1 MVKSG
6 GYKALLQSLDERD
19 VSSGLGRSIA
29 LKKNATRSGCCCS
42 CCRSWLLYTC
52 VAVAVVSALMLVVG
66 VPLLLSLPV
75 TSPYHWTHWKQMV
88 MPPES
93 TASSAHHHHPNVV
106 PVNQSR
112 VSDGQ
117 GQGSVNDGPI
127 LGNHTEPV
135 FGDDDHS
142 DPIDH
147 ADHSDHLEEHE
158 QSQLTL
164 NLAQKTV
171 VLVREM
177 LQWSKERYDSMPKV
191 HLIIGLS
198 SLLLVVLTVIWVL
211 VYRRIARRRRRRT
224 LGKLVTDLQSGDNSL
239 LLNSDSDED

>member
-112 VSDGQ
+112 VTPAHSFCHSHQSQQFNTYYQ
-117 GQGSVNDGPI
+117 GPDLYAFTGFIGP
-127 LGNHTEPV
+127 
-135 FGDDDHS
+135 DDD
-142 DPIDH
+142 D
-147 ADHSDHLEEHE
+147 
-158 QSQLTL
+158 L
-164 NLAQKTV
+164 N
-171 VLVREM
+171 
-177 LQWSKERYDSMPKV
+177 
-191 HLIIGLS
+191 
-198 SLLLVVLTVIWVL
+198 
-211 VYRRIARRRRRRT
+211 
-224 LGKLVTDLQSGDNSL
+224 
-239 LLNSDSDED
+239 